1 MISVFV
7 CARKAAPAHYHNISA
22 PKHAEKA
29 CMPRQRSLAQLTN
42 FQPWAVYTP
51 AMDDYVKE
59 LIQGITAPD
68 KPLKDLKDNIL
79 DLSGPLCKIF
89 ENLLAFG
96 LDNMGQ
102 DSVIG

>member
-1 MISVFV
+1 
-7 CARKAAPAHYHNISA
+7 
-22 PKHAEKA
+22 
-29 CMPRQRSLAQLTN
+29 
-42 FQPWAVYTP
+42 
-51 AMDDYVKE
+51 MDDYLKE

-89 ENLLAFG
+89 ENILAFG